1 MQIKNPC
8 KNMYDY
14 LYISDKV
21 FIDIK
26 TENNKVITL
35 DDIKIGEILIKE
47 YPKINLFGEKVQD
60 RDVSF
65 IKKLILSEESE
76 LYPRD
81 FYQFKRTKM
90 SKKIFDKIKSISSA
104 KSISSEKIFFQ
115 KYDNLTIE
123 FYYEKHLF
131 NSFEGYDYGPL
142 YLPNIAKVNHSC
154 DPNTKFIF
162 DKNSGIMSLIAMK
175 DIKKKTEIT
184 NSYLSNKKIKF
195 HQEYLLDHYGFSCN
209 C

>member
-21 FIDIK
+21 YIDK
-26 TENNKVITL
+26 KSENNKVIAK
-35 DDIKIGEILIKE
+35 DDIKNGEILIKE
-47 YPKINLFGEKVQD
+47 YPKINLFGEKVFD
-60 RDVSF
+60 RDVFF
-65 IKKLILSEESE
+65 IKKLILSEENE

-81 FYQFKRTKM
+81 LKQFKRTRM
-90 SKKIFDKIKSISSA
+90 SKKIFDKIDSI
-104 KSISSEKIFFQ
+104 KFF
-115 KYDNLTIE
+115 KNYDNLTIE

-131 NSFEGYDYGPL
+131 NSFEGYEYGPL
-142 YLPNIAKVNHSC
+142 YLPTIAKVNHSC

-162 DKNSGIMSLIAMK
+162 DKNTGIMSLISIK
-175 DIKKKTEIT
+175 NIKKNTEIT
-184 NSYLSNKKIKF
+184 DSYLSNKEIKF
-195 HQEYLLDHYGFSCN
+195 HQEYLLDHYGFSCK